1 MKATCSCCGDGFPY
15 FNFIPT
21 KPEIVQIDR
30 RGEVL
35 GRRCRL
41 DLGICGD
48 VSVTAEALLNMV
60 QEKTDSGHL
69 DAALKRHARDVKEM
83 NAYMEGNDK
92 ESPIRPEQLTTA
104 LNRHAASDAV
114 FTVDTGTP
122 VSGAPGSCAPRRE
135 GGRWLPSIM
144 APWPMPCR
152 WLLGRRWN
160 TPNGR

>member
-1 MKATCSCCGDGFPY
+1 MNPFNGLPPSQSIRNGVQAIPHNTVNSLNSRLFPY

-41 DLGICGD
+41 DLCICGD

-60 QEKTDSGHL
+60 QEKTDSEHL
-69 DAALKRHARDVKEM
+69 DASLKRHARDVRDM
-83 NAYMEGNDK
+83 NAYMEGSDK

-104 LNRHAASDAV
+104 LNKHAASDAV

-122 VSGAPGSCAPRRE
+122 CIWSHD
-135 GGRWLPSIM
+135 
-144 APWPMPCR
+144 
-152 WLLGRRWN
+152 
-160 TPNGR
+160 